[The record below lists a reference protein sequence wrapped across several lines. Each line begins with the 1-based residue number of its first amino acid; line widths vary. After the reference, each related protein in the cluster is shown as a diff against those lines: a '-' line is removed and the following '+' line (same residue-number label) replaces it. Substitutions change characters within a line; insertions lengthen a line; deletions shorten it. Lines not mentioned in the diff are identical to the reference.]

1 MIQSEQ
7 TERQLTVLV
16 VDDEPGVCRS
26 VEKILSRKDYHVAK
40 ALCVASALDTL
51 EAGTDF
57 DLVIADLMMPQVGGM
72 ELLKIVKDR
81 WPATPVLMIT
91 GYASIAS
98 AVEATKLGAA
108 AYLPKPFT
116 PDELDQA
123 VGRILNE
130 SHSEVLQGRSGQP
143 AAPIDVDMPFDQ
155 REVALA
161 TSPRYVEHLT
171 RSDLTVVENIPGAA
185 VRYCSKGERSCKRM
199 DRQGMCKQPECPLV
213 VAERKK
219 AAKAGVVVSF
229 VPDPI
234 DVDMPFSRTEV
245 ASSTSQAYA
254 DALGRSDM
262 PITGFWQT
270 GKQAA
275 GAPKVLVVD
284 DEPVVANGIRRTLA
298 RKPYRVAEAFSG
310 QEALSR
316 VVAEHFDM
324 VLLDM
329 RLPDADG
336 LELISALKKRR
347 PGLKVVIVTG
357 YASVDT
363 AVEAIKR
370 GANDYI
376 AKPFTP
382 DELYSVANRV
392 LGRAVA

>member
-185 VRYCSKGERSCKRM
+185 VRYCSKGERSCKNEWQRLNLLVH
-199 DRQGMCKQPECPLV
+199 RQQ
-213 VAERKK
+213 
-219 AAKAGVVVSF
+219 
-229 VPDPI
+229 
-234 DVDMPFSRTEV
+234 
-245 ASSTSQAYA
+245 
-254 DALGRSDM
+254 
-262 PITGFWQT
+262 
-270 GKQAA
+270 
-275 GAPKVLVVD
+275 
-284 DEPVVANGIRRTLA
+284 
-298 RKPYRVAEAFSG
+298 
-310 QEALSR
+310 
-316 VVAEHFDM
+316 
-324 VLLDM
+324 
-329 RLPDADG
+329 
-336 LELISALKKRR
+336 
-347 PGLKVVIVTG
+347 
-357 YASVDT
+357 
-363 AVEAIKR
+363 
-370 GANDYI
+370 
-376 AKPFTP
+376 
-382 DELYSVANRV
+382 
-392 LGRAVA
+392 